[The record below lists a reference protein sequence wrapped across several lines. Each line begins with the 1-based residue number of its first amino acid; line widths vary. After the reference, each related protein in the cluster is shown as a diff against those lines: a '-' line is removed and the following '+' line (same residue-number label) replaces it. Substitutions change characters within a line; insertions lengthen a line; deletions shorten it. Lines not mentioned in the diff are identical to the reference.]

1 MRKILL
7 LNFAFVLCLIHQVL
21 AQGVTVTGR
30 VTDQETGEGLPGVS
44 VIIKGTTTGTN
55 TGAEGAYT
63 LAIPADVNPGNVTLV
78 FRLIGMTT
86 QEIVVGNK
94 STINVS
100 MGADTEQ
107 LSEVIITGYSTQ
119 TQREVAGSVSTVKA
133 EEIRQVP
140 IASFD
145 QALQG
150 RAPGILVQANSGQP
164 GAAANVVIRGRGS
177 ILGSSSPLY
186 IMDGVEISAGDFATL
201 NPADFESL
209 TVLKDASATSIYGSR
224 GANGVVVITT
234 RQGLAGKTRINYDV
248 QYGFSRAPENRLEL
262 MNTEQKLQYEI
273 QRGNPY
279 DWTDEDLARLRQ
291 VDTNWEDVFFQKG
304 TTQNHTLSA
313 SGGSEKT
320 TYYLSG
326 SIFDQTGTVPN
337 TGLER
342 YTGRANIESNA
353 GNFNFG
359 INSTFG
365 YSDFTN
371 TSEANTGIA
380 TPLNAIRWTN
390 PYETPFEE
398 DGETYTQMVS
408 GQPNALQE
416 LLENNNL
423 RQQLKGVGNIYLG
436 YKAPFLE
443 GLSFRTT
450 WGGDFTSNETS
461 AYVNPTTYSG
471 QFSTGGSGSF
481 GRGYSRSF
489 RYTGTTSATYDT
501 QFGEDHTLTVAL
513 YNEILNRRLTGFN
526 FTGYGLGGAFENE
539 AGITPGN
546 ATNGFIP
553 AVGGSGTENALLSYF
568 TNINYGFR
576 DRYFLTLGARRDGSS
591 RFGEDRRFAN
601 FGSIGLSWIVSDEPF
616 MEGLSNI
623 VDDVKY
629 KVSYGSAGNQILLDA
644 AGNELDF
651 APRELFSRGVYGGV
665 SGLIQTQLANPQL
678 QWERKT
684 TLNTGL
690 EFTTLNGR
698 LATTVEFYNSVT
710 SDLFLNRQLSRTTGY
725 SELISNIGELRN
737 RGVELAFSGD
747 IVSSANF
754 TWSANVSLTY
764 NQNEVTQLV
773 GDEEEIISGLYINRV
788 GEPMNSLYVV
798 RYAGVNPDN
807 GNPQYYTLDGEITEQ
822 YDPNDRVIV
831 GTVETPFFGGFGTS
845 LNFRGLEVSTFF
857 SFVRGNKLYNNDRAN
872 VENPQYLWDNL
883 ALSMLD
889 EWNEPGDVTNIPRP
903 NAPFRSGTTRFVED
917 GDFLRLRNINVSYAL
932 PASLVNSIGGLDS
945 IRLFAQ
951 GQNLVTWTDFQGFD
965 PEVSTGSL
973 VGAQYPA
980 LRTVTFGLN
989 VGF

>member
-7 LNFAFVLCLIHQVL
+7 LNFAFMLCLLQQVM
-21 AQGVTVTGR
+21 AQGGTVTGR
-30 VTDQETGEGLPGVS
+30 VTEQETGQGLPGVT
-44 VIIKGTTTGTN
+44 VILKGTTTGTS
-55 TGAEGAYT
+55 TGVDGGYSIT
-63 LAIPADVNPGNVTLV
+63 IPANVNPANATLV
-78 FRLIGMTT
+78 FRQIGMTT
-86 QEIVVGNK
+86 QEINVGNR
-94 STINVS
+94 TNINVS
-100 MGADTEQ
+100 MSPDTRQ
-107 LSEVIITGYSTQ
+107 LSELVVTGYTTQ

-164 GAAANVVIRGRGS
+164 GAAANVIIRGRGS
-177 ILGSSSPLY
+177 ILGSSEPLY
-186 IMDGVEISAGDFATL
+186 IMDGIQISAADFSTL

-234 RQGLAGKTRINYDV
+234 RKGLAGRTRINYDV

-262 MNTEQKLQYEI
+262 MNTEQKLEYELR
-273 QRGNPY
+273 RGNPY
-279 DWTDEDLARLRQ
+279 AWDDADLERLRQ
-291 VDTNWEDVFFQKG
+291 VDTNWEDVFFKTG
-304 TTQNHTLSA
+304 RTQNHTLSA

-326 SIFDQTGTVPN
+326 SVFDQTGTVPN

-342 YTGRANIESNA
+342 YTARANVESAA

-359 INSTFG
+359 LNSTFG
-365 YSDFTN
+365 YSEFTN
-371 TSEANTGIA
+371 TSEANSGIA

-390 PYETPFEE
+390 PYETPYDE
-398 DGETYTQMVS
+398 DGNYTQMAS

-423 RQQLKGVGNIYLG
+423 RQQIKAVGNVFVG

-443 GLSFRTT
+443 GLSFRTN
-450 WGGDFTSNETS
+450 WGGDFTSNEIS
-461 AYVNPTTYSG
+461 AYVDPETYSG

-481 GRGYSRSF
+481 GRGYNRSF

-501 QFGEDHTLTVAL
+501 QFGTDHTLTVAL
-513 YNEILNRRLTGFN
+513 YNEVVNRVYRGLS

-546 ATNGFIP
+546 ASNGFIP
-553 AVGGSGTENALLSYF
+553 AVGGEGTENALLSYF

-591 RFGEDRRFAN
+591 RFGADRRFAN
-601 FGSIGLSWIVSDEPF
+601 FGSVGFSWIVSDEPF
-616 MEGLSNI
+616 MQGLTN
-623 VDDVKY
+623 VFNDVKY
-629 KVSYGSAGNQILLDA
+629 KISYGSAGNQILLDA
-644 AGNELDF
+644 AGNALDF
-651 APRELFSRGVYGGV
+651 ASRELYSRSVYGGI
-665 SGLIQTQLANPQL
+665 SGLAQAQLANPLL

-684 TLNTGL
+684 TFNTGL
-690 EFTTLNGR
+690 EFSTLNGR
-698 LATTVEFYNSVT
+698 LAATVEYYNSVT
-710 SDLFLNRQLSRTTGY
+710 SDLFLDRQLSRTTGY
-725 SELISNIGELRN
+725 SELISNIGALRN
-737 RGVELAFSGD
+737 RGVELALNGD
-747 IVSSANF
+747 IVATPDF

-764 NQNEVTQLV
+764 NRNEVTQLV
-773 GDEEEIISGLYINRV
+773 GEEEEIVNGLYTNRV

-807 GNPQYYTLDGEITEQ
+807 GNAQYYTAEGDITET
-822 YDPNDRVIV
+822 YSPNDRVIV
-831 GTVETPFFGGFGTS
+831 GTTEAPFFGGFGTS
-845 LNFRGLEVSTFF
+845 LNFKGLEVSSFF
-857 SFVRGNKLYNNDRAN
+857 SFVRGNQIYNNDRAN
-872 VENPQYLWDNL
+872 VENPLYLYDNL
-883 ALSMLD
+883 SASLMN
-889 EWNEPGDVTNIPRP
+889 EWQEPGDITNIPRP
-903 NAPFRSGTTRFVED
+903 GAPFRQSTTRFVEE
-917 GDFLRLRNINVSYAL
+917 GDFLRLRNINVSYSL
-932 PASLVNSIGGLDS
+932 PASIVNSIGAINS
-945 IRLFAQ
+945 IRVFAQ

-965 PEVSTGSL
+965 PEVSGGSL
-973 VGAQYPA
+973 TGAQYPA